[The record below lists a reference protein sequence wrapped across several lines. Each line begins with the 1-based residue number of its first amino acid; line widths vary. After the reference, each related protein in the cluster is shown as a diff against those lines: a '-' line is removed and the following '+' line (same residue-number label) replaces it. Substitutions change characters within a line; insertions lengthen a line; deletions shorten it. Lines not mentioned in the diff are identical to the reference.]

1 MSGLTRFLVTAYI
14 WHVVL
19 NCAFASFVFGMPAA
33 ILIPRW
39 LDPERQIPHRI
50 GTFFWGWMVW
60 ALNPFWRLEIEGIER
75 LREGGPY
82 LICSNHQSMLDVLV
96 LMSLRG
102 DFKWVSGV
110 RFFKV
115 PMLAA
120 YMRITGYIAADLK
133 NPFSAR
139 GILDACGDWL
149 RKNVS
154 VGMFPEGT
162 RSLDGRLGV
171 FKAGAFRVAVQEKV
185 PVLPVAIE
193 GTHSLLPKGAWTYL
207 GDSPFA
213 VVRVRVCK
221 PVLLEELS
229 QPTSS
234 ELSTVVR
241 RRIGDTLAEW
251 RGTEDVYGGGTSLRR
266 GRVSGQTSR
275 VNSNRV

>member
-1 MSGLTRFLVTAYI
+1 LVTVYI
-14 WHVVL
+14 WHIVL

-33 ILIPRW
+33 LLIPRW
-39 LDPERQIPHRI
+39 LDPQRQIPHRI

-96 LMSLRG
+96 LMALRG

-110 RFFKV
+110 RFFKI

-139 GILDACGDWL
+139 GVLEECGEWL
-149 RKNVS
+149 RRGVS

-162 RSLDGRLGV
+162 RSPDGRVGP
-171 FKAGAFRVAVQEKV
+171 FKAGAFRVAVEQNV
-185 PVLPVAIE
+185 AVLPVAID
-193 GTHSLLPKGAWTYL
+193 GTHRLLPKGSASYT
-207 GDSPFA
+207 GDSPFG
-213 VVRVRVCK
+213 VVKVRVCV
-221 PVLLEELS
+221 PVRLESLATPSTADLS
-229 QPTSS
+229 AACR
-234 ELSTVVR
+234 EV
-241 RRIGDTLAEW
+241 IGETLAEW
-251 RGTEDVYGGGTSLRR
+251 RGTDDVYRGNSRRR
-266 GRVSGQTSR
+266 GRVSGQKRRISISR
-275 VNSNRV
+275 V

>member
-1 MSGLTRFLVTAYI
+1 MSRVRRLLVTVYI

-33 ILIPRW
+33 LLIPRW
-39 LDPERQIPHRI
+39 LDPQRQIPHRI

-96 LMSLRG
+96 LMALRG

-133 NPFSAR
+133 NPFSAA
-139 GILDACGDWL
+139 GILEACGEWL

-162 RSLDGRLGV
+162 RSPDGRLGP
-171 FKAGAFRVAVQEKV
+171 FKAGAFRVAVEESV
-185 PVLPVAIE
+185 PVLPVAID
-193 GTHSLLPKGAWTYL
+193 GTHPLLPKGNWTYT
-207 GDSPFA
+207 GDTPFA
-213 VVRVRVCK
+213 VVRVRVCE
-221 PVLLEELS
+221 PIPLDALPEATPSALS
-229 QPTSS
+229 AACR
-234 ELSTVVR
+234 EA
-241 RRIGDTLAEW
+241 IGECLTEW
-251 RGTEDVYGGGTSLRR
+251 RGTDDVYRGSKRR
-266 GRVSGQTSR
+266 LGRATGQNRRINISR
-275 VNSNRV
+275 V

>member
-1 MSGLTRFLVTAYI
+1 MFHVRRFLVTVYI

-33 ILIPRW
+33 LLIPRW

-96 LMSLRG
+96 LMALRG

-133 NPFSAR
+133 NPFSAA
-139 GILDACGDWL
+139 GILEACGEWL

-162 RSLDGRLGV
+162 RSPDGRLGP
-171 FKAGAFRVAVQEKV
+171 FKAGAFRVAVEESV
-185 PVLPVAIE
+185 SVLPVAID
-193 GTHSLLPKGAWTYL
+193 GTHPLLPKGSWTYT
-207 GDSPFA
+207 GDTPFA

-221 PVLLEELS
+221 PIELDGLPEATPAELS
-229 QPTSS
+229 AACR
-234 ELSTVVR
+234 EA
-241 RRIGDTLAEW
+241 IGDCLTEW
-251 RGTEDVYGGGTSLRR
+251 RGTEDVYRGSKRRR
-266 GRVSGQTSR
+266 GRVSGQKRRINISR
-275 VNSNRV
+275 V

>member
-1 MSGLTRFLVTAYI
+1 MSRIQRFLVTVYI

-33 ILIPRW
+33 LLIPRW
-39 LDPERQIPHRI
+39 LDPQRQIPHRI

-60 ALNPFWRLEIEGIER
+60 ALNPFWRLEIEGVER

-82 LICSNHQSMLDVLV
+82 LICANHQSMLDVLV
-96 LMSLRG
+96 LMALRG

-139 GILDACGDWL
+139 GILEACGEWL
-149 RKNVS
+149 RRNVS

-162 RSLDGRLGV
+162 RSPDGRLGP
-171 FKAGAFRVAVQEKV
+171 FKAGAFRVAVEEGV
-185 PVLPVAIE
+185 PVLPVAID
-193 GTHSLLPKGAWTYL
+193 GTFPLLPKGEWSYTGA
-207 GDSPFA
+207 DPFA
-213 VVRVRVCK
+213 VVRVRVCE
-221 PVLLEELS
+221 PIRLESLPEPSSSALS
-229 QPTSS
+229 AACRES
-234 ELSTVVR
+234 
-241 RRIGDTLAEW
+241 IGDCLAEW
-251 RGTEDVYGGGTSLRR
+251 RGTTDVYRGSNRRR
-266 GRVSGQTSR
+266 GRVSGQNKRMSISR
-275 VNSNRV
+275 V